1 MQNCSHTGTTP
12 SDHSL
17 QFCSLRKA
25 QPWQGRMSSEVQQ
38 LSIELRRFAE
48 DRDWDQ
54 FHSVKNLIL
63 ALTGEV
69 GELAEVFQWLS
80 EAQIDNLSR
89 EDRKRAAE
97 EMADVFL
104 YLLRLSDKLDV
115 NLIEAAF
122 KKLEVNAVKY
132 PINEAKGNAVK
143 YNRR

>member
-1 MQNCSHTGTTP
+1 
-12 SDHSL
+12 
-17 QFCSLRKA
+17 
-25 QPWQGRMSSEVQQ
+25 MSSEVEQ
-38 LSIELRRFAE
+38 LSIELRRFAG

-143 YNRR
+143 YNRRS

>member
-1 MQNCSHTGTTP
+1 MQA
-12 SDHSL
+12 
-17 QFCSLRKA
+17 A
-25 QPWQGRMSSEVQQ
+25 QAKQGRMSSEVEQ

-80 EAQIDNLSR
+80 EVQIDNLSP